1 MLTSLCACIERRAEV
16 EMDAK
21 SSPVPR
27 SSAVALSVLVA
38 LAIVSLGILH
48 NPLERYGFMP
58 HGHCYLWNQSL
69 VWLHVTSDALI
80 GISYVAISV
89 TLAYLVYRARQ
100 DVPFGWMLLAFGL
113 FIIACG
119 MTHFMEVWTL
129 WTPVYW
135 LAGDVKLVTAAASV
149 TTAVALPPLVP
160 RALDLI
166 AAAKRTEENRR
177 LVERTNR
184 ELSAQIAERER
195 AEAELRAARIDLE
208 RRVEERTAELARL
221 AEENGRLY
229 EAERAARN
237 EAETANRVKDE
248 FLATLSHE
256 LRTPLT
262 PILAWVRMLNL
273 GGLDETGVK
282 NALASIERNARSQA
296 QLVEDLLDVSRIV
309 SGKLRLDVRP
319 TELAPVVDAALE
331 AIRPAADAK
340 GIRLNAVL
348 DPRSGIVGGDPE
360 RLQQIA
366 WNLLSNAVK
375 FTPRD
380 GRVQVQLA
388 CVNSHV
394 ELTVSDTG
402 CGIAPEF
409 LPHVF
414 ERFRQA
420 DASASRVHG
429 GLGLGLSIV
438 RHLVEEHGGSVA
450 VDSEGVGKGA
460 TFTVRLPLMIAP
472 RHGREPRVH
481 PAAAPVTLDSDR
493 VPSLAGLR
501 VLVVDDEPDT
511 VEALRSI
518 LMQCDADVRGT
529 CSADEALAVLGEWL
543 PHVII
548 SDIGMPG
555 QDGYAL
561 IRAVRSASDERIR
574 RVPAVALTAYAR
586 IEDRLRVLSAGFQM
600 HVPKPVEP
608 LELITI
614 VANVAEQQGVRPL

>member
-1 MLTSLCACIERRAEV
+1 
-16 EMDAK
+16 MDAK

>member
-1 MLTSLCACIERRAEV
+1 
-16 EMDAK
+16 MDAK
-21 SSPVPR
+21 GTPLPR
-27 SSAVALSVLVA
+27 SSAVVLTVLVG
-38 LAIVSLGILH
+38 LAIVWLGILH
-48 NPLERYGFMP
+48 DPLGRYGFMP
-58 HGHCYLWNQSL
+58 HGHCYLWNSSL
-69 VWLHVTSDALI
+69 VWLHVTSDMLI

-89 TLAYLVYRARQ
+89 TLAYLVYRARA

-160 RALDLI
+160 RALGLI
-166 AAAKRTEENRR
+166 EDAKRTAENRR
-177 LVERTNR
+177 LVERSNR
-184 ELSAQIAERER
+184 ELSAQIVERER
-195 AEAELRAARIDLE
+195 AEGELRAARSDLE
-208 RRVEERTAELARL
+208 RRVQERTAELARL

-229 EAERAARN
+229 DAERVARN

-262 PILAWVRMLNL
+262 PILAWVRMLTL
-273 GGLDETGVK
+273 GGLDEMGVK

-319 TELAPVVDAALE
+319 TEVAPIVEAALE

-340 GIRLNAVL
+340 EIRVTAVL
-348 DPRSGIVGGDPE
+348 DPRTGVVGGDPE
-360 RLQQIA
+360 RLQQVA

-375 FTPRD
+375 FTPKG

-388 CVNSHV
+388 RVNSHL

-402 CGIAPEF
+402 RGIAPDF

-420 DASASRVHG
+420 DAATNRAHG
-429 GLGLGLSIV
+429 GLGLGLSIA
-438 RHLVEEHGGSVA
+438 RDLTEQHGGSITVE
-450 VDSEGVGKGA
+450 SEGEGQGA
-460 TFTVRLPLMIAP
+460 VFTVRLPLMIAP
-472 RHGREPRVH
+472 RFDREARVH
-481 PAAAPVTLDSDR
+481 PAAPTPTFESGQL
-493 VPSLAGLR
+493 PSLAGLR

-511 VEALRSI
+511 VEALRGI
-518 LMQCDADVRGT
+518 LAQCDAEVRGT
-529 CSADEALAVLGEWL
+529 CSAAEALAVLGDWQ
-543 PHVII
+543 PHLLI

-555 QDGYAL
+555 QDGYAF
-561 IRAVRSASDERIR
+561 IRAVRGASDERVR
-574 RVPAVALTAYAR
+574 RLPAVALTAYAR

-608 LELITI
+608 LELVTV
-614 VANVAEQQGVRPL
+614 VANVAEQQSVRPL